1 MHFEKPPLNVLH
13 EASDS
18 CRTALQR
25 RYEARCGLDE
35 FHVPSRSGEEQVNSP
50 RPRIDSRA
58 ALDSPKM
65 RRAPPAS
72 GDAQVRLD
80 LDGDQLPD
88 TPPGVPP
95 WARHS
100 RELMPCTQPWPLQAF
115 WPLHELVEDL
125 QALWPLQAL
134 TPLQSVELLPNDGL
148 DGVCALT
155 TDATSVPAAN
165 ALAAA
170 MTNDFFI

>member
-1 MHFEKPPLNVLH
+1 
-13 EASDS
+13 
-18 CRTALQR
+18 
-25 RYEARCGLDE
+25 
-35 FHVPSRSGEEQVNSP
+35 
-50 RPRIDSRA
+50 
-58 ALDSPKM
+58 
-65 RRAPPAS
+65 
-72 GDAQVRLD
+72 
-80 LDGDQLPD
+80 
-88 TPPGVPP
+88 
-95 WARHS
+95 
-100 RELMPCTQPWPLQAF
+100 MPCTQPWPLQAF
-115 WPLHELVEDL
+115 WPLQELVEDL